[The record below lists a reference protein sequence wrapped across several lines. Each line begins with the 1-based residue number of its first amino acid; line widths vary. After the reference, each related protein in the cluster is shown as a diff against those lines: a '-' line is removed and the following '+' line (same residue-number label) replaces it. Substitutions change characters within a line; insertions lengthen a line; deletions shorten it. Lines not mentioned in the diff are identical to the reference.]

1 MHFSSVIG
9 QDIIKQQLKSL
20 LQSGKMPHAL
30 LFAGPEGCGKL
41 PMALAFASALLC
53 EERTAD
59 GEPCG
64 HCKACKMLANW
75 AHPDLHFAFPVFKP
89 TGQKQPPVSDQFL
102 PEWREQLQ
110 AEVYFTLRDWQKRM
124 GVENQQTIITAAE
137 ADNIVRKLSI
147 VTSQGGYRVVII
159 WLPELMNL
167 DSANKTLKI
176 LEEPPAKTVFLLVS
190 NSPEKLLSTIVS
202 RTQRISFSALAESE
216 VAEALMSTRGLQ
228 EEDAK
233 TIAHSCA
240 GNYMSALAQVTNS
253 VDEALFFDMFVLLM
267 RQSYARNIKE
277 LSAWSEQV
285 AKWGR
290 EQQKSFLAYCQRL
303 VRENF
308 VYNFGL
314 PELNYMS
321 ATEAEF
327 AVRFARF
334 INERNVIGITEELAK
349 AQRDI
354 EQNVNPKMVF
364 YEFALKNIVLL
375 VK

>member
-102 PEWREQLQ
+102 PEWREQ
-110 AEVYFTLRDWQKRM
+110 
-124 GVENQQTIITAAE
+124 TIITAAE

-202 RTQRISFSALAESE
+202 RTQRITFGALAENE

-233 TIAHSCA
+233 AIAHSCA

-321 ATEAEF
+321 ATEADF

>member
-53 EERTAD
+53 EERTTD

-110 AEVYFTLRDWQKRM
+110 AEAYFTLRDWQKRM

-233 TIAHSCA
+233 AIAHSCA

-314 PELNYMS
+314 PELNYMN
-321 ATEAEF
+321 ATEADF

>member
-53 EERTAD
+53 EERTTD

-110 AEVYFTLRDWQKRM
+110 AEAYFTLRDWQKRM

-233 TIAHSCA
+233 AIAHSCA

-314 PELNYMS
+314 PELNYMN
-321 ATEAEF
+321 ATEANF

>member
-1 MHFSSVIG
+1 M
-9 QDIIKQQLKSL
+9 
-20 LQSGKMPHAL
+20 
-30 LFAGPEGCGKL
+30 
-41 PMALAFASALLC
+41 
-53 EERTAD
+53 
-59 GEPCG
+59 
-64 HCKACKMLANW
+64 
-75 AHPDLHFAFPVFKP
+75 
-89 TGQKQPPVSDQFL
+89 
-102 PEWREQLQ
+102 
-110 AEVYFTLRDWQKRM
+110 
-124 GVENQQTIITAAE
+124 
-137 ADNIVRKLSI
+137 
-147 VTSQGGYRVVII
+147 
-159 WLPELMNL
+159 
-167 DSANKTLKI
+167 
-176 LEEPPAKTVFLLVS
+176 FLLVS

-202 RTQRISFSALAESE
+202 RTQRITFGALAEDE

-233 TIAHSCA
+233 AIAHRCA

-321 ATEAEF
+321 ATESEF